1 MFIVY
6 IVLLY
11 FIYFM
16 RNYTNLFVLL
26 DTMDTIKKIFIA
38 NPKSDNKSDNKSN
51 NNIIED
57 KIKIEIEIESKE
69 NTSKKMFILTNANT
83 STISNSNSNSVSS
96 IKNIKKKEKEKKLRV
111 ETNTWGLINDDLL
124 FETQLELL
132 KQINDYIKNN
142 NASRKLFSK
151 QQQLIISHIKSKI
164 SSYKQQDILK
174 KKLNEDTFVSFN
186 DVIALLIES
195 NMKCYY
201 CACETYLLYEIV
213 REMKQWSLDRINN
226 EIGHNKNNLVIC
238 CLECNLKRRRTNKD
252 AFFFTKNLK
261 ISKENHYQDE
271 IVNEIV

>member
-1 MFIVY
+1 
-6 IVLLY
+6 
-11 FIYFM
+11 M
-16 RNYTNLFVLL
+16 RNYTNLFVLI

-38 NPKSDNKSDNKSN
+38 NPKSDNKSDN
-51 NNIIED
+51 NIIDDE
-57 KIKIEIEIESKE
+57 IKIEIDIEE

-83 STISNSNSNSVSS
+83 TTISNSNSNPNSNSS

-111 ETNTWGLINDDLL
+111 ETNTWGLINEDLL

-132 KQINDYIKNN
+132 KKINEYIKNN
-142 NASRKLFSK
+142 NASRKLFNK

-174 KKLNEDTFVSFN
+174 TKLNDEAFVSFN
-186 DVIALLIES
+186 DVITLLFES

-226 EIGHNKNNLVIC
+226 EIGHNKGNLVIC

-261 ISKENHYQDE
+261 ITKENHYQDE
-271 IVNEIV
+271 MINEMVNEIV